1 MATSPRPIVPD
12 PVAARPVQLDQVDH
26 LLKLQKWAQ
35 KISSILDL
43 DELIHKIVD
52 DVATSFC
59 CVETNIYLHDQ
70 ERGELEMAGVHGCTV
85 HGKGSRLK
93 VGTEGM
99 VGYVAATRQ
108 MRYAPDVRQ
117 DPYYIACEAVDAL
130 RGGHS
135 LIGGWSAGGRVC
147 GVASRPG
154 RLHPRASALVA
165 EFVRS
170 RCRRCAQ
177 RAALPA

>member
-52 DVATSFC
+52 DVATAFC
-59 CVETNIYLHDQ
+59 CVETNIYLHDE

-117 DPYYIACEAVDAL
+117 DPYYIACEESTLSEVAIP
-130 RGGHS
+130 

-147 GVASRPG
+147 GFASRSG

-170 RCRRCAQ
+170 RGRRGSQC
-177 RAALPA
+177 AALSA